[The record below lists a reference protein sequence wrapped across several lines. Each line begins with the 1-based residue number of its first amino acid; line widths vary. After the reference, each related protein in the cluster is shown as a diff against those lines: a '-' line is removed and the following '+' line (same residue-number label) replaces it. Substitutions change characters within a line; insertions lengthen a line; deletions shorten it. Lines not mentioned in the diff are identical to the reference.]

1 MKLRLTIVVGALLA
15 LILMTSACQ
24 QAEPTPTPPLPT
36 LTPIPTV
43 IGVPFPCGPSEYI
56 GERHEHFLHWAG
68 NGSHLVF
75 DVGEDTVWSL
85 DVESGHPQ
93 LIVDVDTD
101 YDASIGGPRLGYG
114 FYADVHPDDTRLVY
128 STCEFSPYVEKL
140 GSSQESYKIAAVT
153 IDGAGKELLTRNYH
167 FGHYPALS
175 SDGSRFAFITLTGQT
190 DSYQP
195 YRYYPYDP
203 RELHVV
209 RLGVLPSD
217 AKHPD
222 HSRIE
227 FAFSG
232 LPEGIALFPPVWS
245 PDDKYLAYLEKDRV
259 GVYAVGVLHTVRSDR
274 TGTSVR
280 IGATTALPTWF
291 PDSTRLAYAA
301 FNSDIKQSTIV
312 GIKPDGSD
320 SRIIWESPTDTPSE
334 PITELSLSPDGSQ
347 FLFVSDH
354 TYLVGADGSDLR
366 RLEGIPPR
374 YDGARPIAWSPD
386 GSRIAIY
393 NPDRGLITV
402 SPDGTDLRVLM
413 EIDADG
419 QPVLT
424 AAPSP

>member
-1 MKLRLTIVVGALLA
+1 MV
-15 LILMTSACQ
+15 
-24 QAEPTPTPPLPT
+24 
-36 LTPIPTV
+36 
-43 IGVPFPCGPSEYI
+43 
-56 GERHEHFLHWAG
+56 
-68 NGSHLVF
+68 
-75 DVGEDTVWSL
+75 
-85 DVESGHPQ
+85 
-93 LIVDVDTD
+93 VDVDTD
-101 YDASIGGPRLGYG
+101 YDTSTGGPRLGYG

-128 STCEFSPYVEKL
+128 STCEFSPYVFGTLED
-140 GSSQESYKIAAVT
+140 QQSYKIAAVT
-153 IDGAGKELLTRNYH
+153 IDGSGKELLTRNYH

-175 SDGSRFAFITLTGQT
+175 SDGSRFAFITLTGR
-190 DSYQP
+190 DGYREP
-195 YRYYPYDP
+195 YRYYPNDP
-203 RELHVV
+203 RKLHVV
-209 RLGVLPSD
+209 RLGILPSD
-217 AKHPD
+217 SKSWEHTQL
-222 HSRIE
+222 E

-232 LPEGIALFPPVWS
+232 LPDGIALFPPVWS

-312 GIKPDGSD
+312 VIKPDGSD

-354 TYLVGADGSDLR
+354 ILFVSNHTYLIGTDGSDLR
-366 RLEGIPPR
+366 RLDGIPAE
-374 YDGARPIAWSPD
+374 YDGVRPVAWSPD

-393 NPDRGLITV
+393 NPDRGIITV

-413 EIDADG
+413 EIDTDG

-424 AAPSP
+424 AAP